1 MNRIKFRKTLA
12 LFLALSFMTAAA
24 SCGKAPA
31 EETETSAETTETTT
45 VETTET
51 EAPTEEILA
60 PIIVET
66 EPPFIPFTLHDRSID
81 EANDENFIS
90 LLTHLVTAY
99 ENPTEEDDWRIYND
113 LENIQAVSQED
124 YELANFIVD
133 NWCEVFLYMD
143 YNVNTYPDEVPAEIP
158 NSSDH
163 ALVILGYELENG
175 QMQDEL
181 VGRLNA
187 AAALAKARPETII
200 VCSGGATGP
209 NNREGNTEA
218 GLMRDYLVD
227 ECGIDPARI
236 FIDERALTTAD
247 NAIYTFDIF
256 QEQGIHSMTIVTS
269 TYHIRWGQMVYRT
282 LAYLYSVQQDYP
294 IEDISNYC
302 YDTEPTV
309 SVYRAG
315 HRFAACQIAEIL
327 GLPQSEVNQLP
338 SVYDY

>member
-1 MNRIKFRKTLA
+1 
-12 LFLALSFMTAAA
+12 MTAAA

-175 QMQDEL
+175 QMSED
-181 VGRLNA
+181 
-187 AAALAKARPETII
+187 
-200 VCSGGATGP
+200 
-209 NNREGNTEA
+209 
-218 GLMRDYLVD
+218 LMRRRRLPRHARRRSSYAPAARRVRTTGKAILRRVL
-227 ECGIDPARI
+227 CGIISSMNAGSIRR
-236 FIDERALTTAD
+236 EYLLT
-247 NAIYTFDIF
+247 
-256 QEQGIHSMTIVTS
+256 
-269 TYHIRWGQMVYRT
+269 
-282 LAYLYSVQQDYP
+282 SV
-294 IEDISNYC
+294 
-302 YDTEPTV
+302 
-309 SVYRAG
+309 R
-315 HRFAACQIAEIL
+315 
-327 GLPQSEVNQLP
+327 
-338 SVYDY
+338 